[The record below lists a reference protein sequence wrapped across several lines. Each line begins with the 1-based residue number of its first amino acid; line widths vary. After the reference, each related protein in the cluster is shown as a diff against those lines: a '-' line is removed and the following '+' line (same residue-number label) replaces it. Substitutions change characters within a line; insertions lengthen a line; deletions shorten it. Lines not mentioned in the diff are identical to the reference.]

1 MMQSILNMQLP
12 MTPYSLVF
20 QRLFRRVM
28 QIRQFIFIV
37 ALITLGLVAGVIESN
52 AGDKPKLI
60 VVLSYDQLR
69 GDRIARFKDELS
81 DRGFLRAI
89 NEGLY
94 FSKCTFNH
102 ANTMTG
108 PGHAVLMTG
117 TNPAKHGIVSNEF
130 IERYSNTLV
139 KCVDDSATG
148 KSPRRMKVP
157 TLGDLLIMANPRSKV
172 FGISIK
178 DRASI
183 MMTGQKANCA
193 LWLEKKAGGLAT
205 SRYYK
210 TPFWLEEFNR
220 KNPVSKY
227 ERTEWNA
234 LKPLPVIPKPN
245 ELREQI
251 EKAAKEGKQPPLP
264 PRPTELQ
271 MISMRDNAMWEG
283 DFPGGGKAFPH
294 KIPDYASDDFWEAFV
309 KTPQSIEY
317 LFTAAKTCMEKER
330 LGDDASTDILCVGI
344 STTDEVGHLFGSD
357 SREMKEIV
365 ISADLILGQFI
376 DYLDSKI
383 GREDY
388 VLVLTADHGVAEIPE
403 YMTTH
408 AKDAGRIQ
416 EKDIVKTVNDLF
428 IGGPLQMVAPD
439 SKSMEEATEIVEHI
453 EPPSIFLNR
462 ERIKKAGMN
471 FNTVRDSAVA
481 RLERMTGI
489 GIVISTQDIIANKK
503 PESMSDDI
511 FTCIRN
517 ACYPPRTGDIM
528 FYPSEN
534 WLIGSKTT
542 THGTPYL
549 YDRSVPLIMMGNGI
563 LPRVDSEPSSPTL
576 IAPTLAK
583 LLGIQM
589 KNVDDTAVELN
600 P

>member
-1 MMQSILNMQLP
+1 MQLL
-12 MTPYSLVF
+12 TESYSSVF
-20 QRLFRRVM
+20 QRLFSYATRV
-28 QIRQFIFIV
+28 QQSLYV
-37 ALITLGLVAGVIESN
+37 ATLVIIGLVGVVNELN

-69 GDRIARFKDELS
+69 GDRITRFKDELS
-81 DRGFLRAI
+81 DKGFLRAI

-94 FSKCTFNH
+94 FSNCTFNH

-139 KCVDDSATG
+139 KCVEDSATG

-157 TLGDLLIMANPRSKV
+157 TLGDLLIASNSRSKV

-227 ERTEWNA
+227 EKTEWNA
-234 LKPLPVIPKPN
+234 LKPLPVIPRPDA
-245 ELREQI
+245 LREQI
-251 EKAAKEGKQPPLP
+251 EKAIKEGKQPPPP

-271 MISMRDNAMWEG
+271 MLALRDNSPWEA

-294 KIPDYASDDFWEAFV
+294 KIPDYASDDFWEAFI

-317 LFTAAKTCMEKER
+317 LFSAAKTCMEKER

-344 STTDEVGHLFGSD
+344 STTDEVGHLFGPE

-376 DYLDSKI
+376 DYLDDKI
-383 GREDY
+383 GRANY
-388 VLVLTADHGVAEIPE
+388 VLVLTADHGVAEVPE
-403 YMTTH
+403 YMITR
-408 AKDAGRIQ
+408 AKEAGRIK
-416 EKDIVKTVNDLF
+416 ESDIVKQINDIF

-439 SKSMEEATEIVEHI
+439 SKAMEEATEIVEHI

-462 ERIKKAGMN
+462 EQIKKAGLN

-481 RLERMTGI
+481 RLERMMGI
-489 GIVISTQDIIANKK
+489 GIAISTEDVIANKK

-534 WLIGSKTT
+534 WVIRNQGTS
-542 THGTPYL
+542 HGTPYL
-549 YDRSVPLIMMGNGI
+549 YDRSVPLIMMGGGI
-563 LPRVDSEPSSPTL
+563 LSRIDSEPSSPTL

-583 LLGIQM
+583 VLGLQM
-589 KNVDDTAVELN
+589 KNVDDKAVELN